1 MAQRGRKP
9 QDPALNQELVS
20 RSFSKVISMVESGE
34 NISDA
39 IKKIGID
46 RAFFYRYI
54 TKQQKVELQMAK
66 TLNTKYGV
74 GSPFHSLIKSRSCS

>member
-1 MAQRGRKP
+1 MAQRGRKR

-20 RSFSKVISMVESGE
+20 RNFPKVISMVESGE
-34 NISDA
+34 NIYEA
-39 IKKIGID
+39 LNKIGID
-46 RAFFYRYI
+46 RGLFYRLI

-74 GSPFHSLIKSRSCS
+74 GSNFKPYR